1 MSLAVIIPTLG
12 YAWFFAQNGLLKFKS
27 MLQVLTTLIKINTY
41 TTAFSTVTTKA
52 YAIAKGIATISV
64 KAFTFAKV
72 LATKAVSA
80 FRFAIIATTV
90 VTKFWV
96 ASLGLGAIASKGF
109 AVATLF

>member
-1 MSLAVIIPTLG
+1 
-12 YAWFFAQNGLLKFKS
+12 

-72 LATKAVSA
+72 LA
-80 FRFAIIATTV
+80 
-90 VTKFWV
+90 KF
-96 ASLGLGAIASKGF
+96 
-109 AVATLF
+109 